1 MESKHQWRGWIFLAP
16 TLILMAVF
24 TFFPFFKTLGM
35 AFLNGYDPLLGVH
48 QKFSVGFQN
57 FIDAF
62 NYPQFKQ
69 CLQNT
74 IIVTIVTVPVSTIL
88 ALLIAVALN
97 SIKPFQ
103 KLLQTIFFVPYI
115 TNTIAI
121 GMVFAIMFTM
131 IGTPKTVTTPGV
143 INSILGVNINWI
155 NIGKIGGSRSTY
167 FTKMFVLCVYIIW
180 NALPFKILILLG
192 ALQRVNK
199 QYYDAAKVDC
209 ASRFSTF
216 MKITVPMLS
225 PMLAYVL
232 ITGFIGSFK
241 EYTASVAIF
250 GQQLNTFE
258 MNTVVGYIYDQI
270 GLAKY
275 GRAAAGA
282 LILFMI
288 ILVFTIFNN
297 WVSSKKVHY

>member
-1 MESKHQWRGWIFLAP
+1 
-16 TLILMAVF
+16 
-24 TFFPFFKTLGM
+24 
-35 AFLNGYDPLLGVH
+35 
-48 QKFSVGFQN
+48 
-57 FIDAF
+57 
-62 NYPQFKQ
+62 
-69 CLQNT
+69 
-74 IIVTIVTVPVSTIL
+74 
-88 ALLIAVALN
+88 
-97 SIKPFQ
+97 
-103 KLLQTIFFVPYI
+103 
-115 TNTIAI
+115 
-121 GMVFAIMFTM
+121 MVFAIMFTM

-143 INSILGVNINWI
+143 INYILGVNINWI

-192 ALQRVNK
+192 ALQSVNK

-209 ASRFSTF
+209 ASRFRTF

-288 ILVFTIFNN
+288 ILAFTIFNN

>member
-16 TLILMAVF
+16 TLILMAIF

-48 QKFSVGFQN
+48 QKFSVGIQN
-57 FIDAF
+57 FVDAF
-62 NYPQFKQ
+62 NYPQFLQ
-69 CLQNT
+69 CLKNT
-74 IIVTIVTVPVSTIL
+74 IIVTIVTVPLSTII

-131 IGTPKTVTTPGV
+131 IGTPTKVTTPGV
-143 INSILGVNINWI
+143 INSIFGVNINWI

-180 NALPFKILILLG
+180 NALPFKILVLLG
-192 ALQRVNK
+192 ALQSVNK

-209 ASRFSTF
+209 ASRFRTF
-216 MKITVPMLS
+216 TKITVPMLS

-282 LILFMI
+282 LILFAI
-288 ILVFTIFNN
+288 ILVFTVFNN

>member
-1 MESKHQWRGWIFLAP
+1 
-16 TLILMAVF
+16 
-24 TFFPFFKTLGM
+24 
-35 AFLNGYDPLLGVH
+35 
-48 QKFSVGFQN
+48 
-57 FIDAF
+57 
-62 NYPQFKQ
+62 
-69 CLQNT
+69 
-74 IIVTIVTVPVSTIL
+74 
-88 ALLIAVALN
+88 
-97 SIKPFQ
+97 
-103 KLLQTIFFVPYI
+103 
-115 TNTIAI
+115 
-121 GMVFAIMFTM
+121 M
-131 IGTPKTVTTPGV
+131 IGERYKTTASKVERAIRHAIEVAWNRGRIDS

-192 ALQRVNK
+192 ALQSVNK

-209 ASRFSTF
+209 ASRFRTF

-288 ILVFTIFNN
+288 ILAFTIFNN